1 MSLLIS
7 NISKAFGD
15 NQVLEDISMNVLDGK
30 MHALLGANGS
40 GKSTMVKIL
49 TGIYQRDHGEINVG
63 GTALAKAVS
72 PVQVRVHGVQ
82 VIHQETPLV
91 QTLSVMEN
99 MALFGGFGGGMFS
112 RIRWGRLKSETAA
125 LFEKLNI
132 PVDPNRLA
140 GDLTAAE
147 RALVS
152 LAMALKDRQKEVK
165 LLILDEADAAI
176 PEDDAEVFLKI
187 VKRIAET
194 GVPVLIVTHR
204 LRTVR
209 QFCDQVT
216 VLANR
221 RVSLTGEVKDISDD
235 ILVEHILSQ
244 GRDANHDYDPKLE
257 LGLDQ
262 LWHAHGFSSDPVA
275 PAGKLVLQ
283 VNKLVGHTIKD
294 LSFQMHA
301 GEIVGVA
308 GLITSGIAE
317 LPMILDGAL
326 ERKSGDIVV
335 NGSRIPRKYTPKMA
349 QSHGIS
355 MLPSDRLNEGGV
367 GSLAM
372 DENMIM
378 PQFKHFWH
386 RRRLREA
393 VISRGIDVF
402 DIRPNRPKA
411 IFGTL
416 SGGNQQKVLL
426 AKWLLMRPFVLILND
441 PTNGVDPGAR
451 IRILAAIKEAAA
463 KGVAVLFLS
472 TEPEQLANHC
482 TRVLIL
488 KEGKLAHELSAKD
501 NSLSRENIA
510 RWCYS

>member
-1 MSLLIS
+1 MSVLIS
-7 NISKAFGD
+7 NVSKAFGE
-15 NQVLEDISMNVLDGK
+15 NQVLQNIGMNISDGK

-49 TGIYQRDHGEINVG
+49 TGIYQRDNGEINVG
-63 GTALAKAVS
+63 GTAVPKAVS
-72 PVQVRVHGVQ
+72 PAQIKSYGVK

-91 QTLSVMEN
+91 QTLSVVEN
-99 MALFGGFGGGMFS
+99 MALFGGYGRGMLG
-112 RIRWGRLKSETAA
+112 RIRWKELKRETAA
-125 LFEKLNI
+125 LFEELNI
-132 PVDPNRLA
+132 PVNPNLLA
-140 GDLTAAE
+140 SELSAAE

-152 LAMALKDRQKEVK
+152 LAMALKNREQQVK

-187 VKRIAET
+187 VQKIAHS

-209 QFCDQVT
+209 QFCDVVT
-216 VLANR
+216 VLSNSN
-221 RVSLTGEVKDISDD
+221 VSLTGMVKDISDD
-235 ILVEHILSQ
+235 VLVEHIMSQ
-244 GRDANHDYDPKLE
+244 GRAADSIDEPKQE

-262 LWHAHGFSSDPVA
+262 LWNAQGIGSDPIA
-275 PAGKLVLQ
+275 PEGKLVLE
-283 VNKLVGHTIKD
+283 VNKLSGHLLQDI
-294 LSFQMHA
+294 SFEMRA

-317 LPMILDGAL
+317 LPMILAGAQI
-326 ERKSGDIVV
+326 RKSGEIII
-335 NGSRIPRKYTPKMA
+335 NRNSLPRKFTPKIA
-349 QSHGIS
+349 QKHGIG

-367 GSLAM
+367 GSLAL
-372 DENMIM
+372 DENMIL
-378 PQFKHFWH
+378 PQFKSFWH

-393 VISRGIDVF
+393 VISSGIDVF
-402 DIRPNRPKA
+402 DIRPNRHDAPFA
-411 IFGTL
+411 SL
-416 SGGNQQKVLL
+416 SGGNQQKVLM
-426 AKWLLMRPFVLILND
+426 AKWLLMRPSLLILND

-451 IRILAAIKEAAA
+451 MRILAAVKAAAA
-463 KGVAVLFLS
+463 KGISVLFLS
-472 TEPEQLANHC
+472 TEPEQLASYC

-488 KEGKLAHELSAKD
+488 KNGKISNELSAKD